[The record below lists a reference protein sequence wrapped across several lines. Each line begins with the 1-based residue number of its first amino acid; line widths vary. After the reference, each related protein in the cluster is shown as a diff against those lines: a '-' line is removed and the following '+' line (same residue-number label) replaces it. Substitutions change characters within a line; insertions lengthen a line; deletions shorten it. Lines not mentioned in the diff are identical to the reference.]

1 MESAA
6 ARRLQVLNNH
16 VNNNQTFN
24 AGNVPPKAD
33 DDVVILAYAR
43 TAMTK
48 AKKGAQKDTP
58 PEAMLTPVL
67 KAVVQKS
74 GIDAKLIDDVCVG
87 NVLQPG
93 AGAHTSRMAMFL
105 AGLPDTSSLQAVN
118 RQCSS
123 GLQAVMTIA
132 NAIKARQIDVGIGA
146 GVESMSLFSM
156 DSIVDINILS
166 NDIFDNEGA
175 RNCLMNMGMTAENVA
190 EQYKISRN
198 EQDQMAVD
206 SNKKAAAANKAG
218 LLPKEITV
226 YETIVKDKDGNEKKV
241 VVDRDDGMR
250 EDTTL
255 ESLGKLKPAFKK
267 GGSVTAG
274 NSSQVTDGAAA
285 VLLTRRDIAKKLGLK
300 IQGRIL
306 GFAVAGCPPEIMGIG
321 PAVAIPPALKK
332 AGLTINDIDVF
343 EINEAFAAQAAMSVN
358 TLKVPKEKLNPR
370 GGAIALGHPLGCTGA
385 RQVTT
390 LFSELERTNKKYGV
404 ISMCI
409 GTGMGAAGVF
419 EREA

>member
-1 MESAA
+1 M
-6 ARRLQVLNNH
+6 
-16 VNNNQTFN
+16 
-24 AGNVPPKAD
+24 
-33 DDVVILAYAR
+33 VILAYAR

-74 GIDAKLIDDVCVG
+74 GIDAKLVDDVCVG

-190 EQYKISRN
+190 EQYKISRT

-285 VLLTRRDIAKKLGLK
+285 VLLTRRDIAKKLGLN

>member
-1 MESAA
+1 M
-6 ARRLQVLNNH
+6 
-16 VNNNQTFN
+16 
-24 AGNVPPKAD
+24 
-33 DDVVILAYAR
+33 VILAYAR

-74 GIDAKLIDDVCVG
+74 GIDAKLVDDVCVG

-190 EQYKISRN
+190 EQYKISRT

>member
-1 MESAA
+1 
-6 ARRLQVLNNH
+6 
-16 VNNNQTFN
+16 
-24 AGNVPPKAD
+24 
-33 DDVVILAYAR
+33 
-43 TAMTK
+43 
-48 AKKGAQKDTP
+48 
-58 PEAMLTPVL
+58 
-67 KAVVQKS
+67 
-74 GIDAKLIDDVCVG
+74 
-87 NVLQPG
+87 
-93 AGAHTSRMAMFL
+93 MFL
-105 AGLPDTSSLQAVN
+105 AGLPDTSSLMAVN

-123 GLQAVMTIA
+123 GLQAVMNIA
-132 NAIKARQIDVGIGA
+132 NSIKSGQIDIGIGG

-156 DSIVDINILS
+156 DAVVDVNILS

-190 EQYKISRN
+190 EKFNISRQ
-198 EQDQMAVD
+198 EQDQMAVE
-206 SNKKAAAANKAG
+206 SNKKAAHAQKSGWVA
-218 LLPKEITV
+218 KEITP

-241 VVDRDDGMR
+241 LVDKDDGFR

-285 VLLTRRDIAKKLGLK
+285 VLLTRRDVAKKLGLK
-300 IQGRIL
+300 VQGRIL

-332 AGLTINDIDVF
+332 AGLGINDIDVY
-343 EINEAFAAQAAMSVN
+343 EINEAFASQAAYSVN
-358 TLKVPKEKLNPR
+358 TLKVPKERLNPR

-385 RQVTT
+385 RQVVT
-390 LFSELERTNKKYGV
+390 LFNELERTNKKYGV

>member
-1 MESAA
+1 
-6 ARRLQVLNNH
+6 VLDNH

-33 DDVVILAYAR
+33 DDIVILAYAR

-300 IQGRIL
+300 VQGRIL